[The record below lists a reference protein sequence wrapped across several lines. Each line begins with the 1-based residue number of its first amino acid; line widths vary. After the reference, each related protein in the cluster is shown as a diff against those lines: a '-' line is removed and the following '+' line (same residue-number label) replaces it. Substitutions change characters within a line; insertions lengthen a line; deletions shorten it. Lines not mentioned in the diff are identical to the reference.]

1 MDLCLSLRTVGAD
14 EALAIGLVD
23 TVVEDPLANALEY
36 ATAVAALDHSAV
48 AAVKKVIAVGS
59 VDDALEAERSH
70 NSAWGGE
77 VTRP

>member
-1 MDLCLSLRTVGAD
+1 
-14 EALAIGLVD
+14 
-23 TVVEDPLANALEY
+23 
-36 ATAVAALDHSAV
+36 V

-59 VDDALEAERSH
+59 VDDALEAERAH